1 MQNQSCGNACTA
13 SKPPHAPSPAQPDTN
28 PTKND
33 DRQQIII
40 DKTTYKTDKTQD
52 KTMRVKKTINAPQ
65 HQAVLSANRHVN
77 ALNWPNWSI
86 PVGGT
91 F

>member
-1 MQNQSCGNACTA
+1 
-13 SKPPHAPSPAQPDTN
+13 
-28 PTKND
+28 
-33 DRQQIII
+33 
-40 DKTTYKTDKTQD
+40 
-52 KTMRVKKTINAPQ
+52 MRVKKTINAPQ